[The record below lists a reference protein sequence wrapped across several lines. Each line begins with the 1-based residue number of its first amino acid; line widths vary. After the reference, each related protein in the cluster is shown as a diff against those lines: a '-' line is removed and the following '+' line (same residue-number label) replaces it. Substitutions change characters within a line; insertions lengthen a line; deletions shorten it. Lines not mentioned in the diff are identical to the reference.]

1 MSSAVLVTGAAGFAG
16 SHLIDSLAGDGATI
30 VAWYRP
36 GGRPPRSAAQTTW
49 RAIDLLDFEVVQ
61 RAVDDARPAVV
72 YHCAGATHV
81 GRSWD
86 LTERTLAVNVRGT
99 HFLLKAL
106 SAADRPTKVMIASS
120 AMIYKATTDP
130 IREDYPLA
138 PTNPYGV
145 SKLAQEMLGR
155 RASNERVRV
164 TIGRAFNHIGPRQDP
179 SFAASGFARQI
190 AEIELGLRNPE
201 VIVGN
206 LDARRDLIDV
216 RDVTRA
222 YRTIIDRGLP
232 DRTYNICSGRAI
244 AIGEILDMLR
254 ARAHVPI
261 QVRVD
266 ADRFR
271 PNDLP
276 VLIGDASRIR
286 DELGWRPAISL
297 TQTLDDLMAYWRSTL
312 RDPPDH
318 HKS

>member
-16 SHLIDSLAGDGATI
+16 SYLIESLVRDGATI
-30 VAWYRP
+30 VAWHRP
-36 GGRPPRSAAQTTW
+36 GGHPPHAAAQTTW
-49 RAIDLLDFEVVQ
+49 RAVDLLDFDTVQ
-61 RAVDDARPAVV
+61 RAVEDARPAIV
-72 YHCAGATHV
+72 YHCAGAAHV

-86 LTERTLAVNVRGT
+86 LSERTLAVNVRGT
-99 HFLLKAL
+99 HFLLKAM
-106 SAADRPTKVMIASS
+106 SAADQHAKVMIASS
-120 AMIYKATTDP
+120 GMIYKATSDR
-130 IREDYPLA
+130 IREDDPLG

-155 RASNERVRV
+155 RASNQHLSV

-190 AEIELGLRNPE
+190 AEIELGLRSAE

-222 YRTIIDRGLP
+222 YRTIIDRGVS
-232 DRTYNICSGRAI
+232 DRPYNICSGRAI

-254 ARAHVPI
+254 ARARVPI
-261 QVRVD
+261 RVRVD
-266 ADRFR
+266 PDRFR

-276 VLIGDASRIR
+276 VLIGDGTRIR
-286 DELGWRPAISL
+286 EELGWSPTIPLA
-297 TQTLDDLMAYWRSTL
+297 QTLDDLMAYWRSALGDARIST
-312 RDPPDH
+312 
-318 HKS
+318 KN